1 MGPFSFE
8 EACALHGVHL
18 RIYIGAS
25 LLGLRFLTL
34 RHVFLDREAK
44 KSIAGAIPCWRTR
57 CLPVSGGSRQ
67 ITVFNLTFG
76 RAGPSSASPSSIPT
90 GCGTSASSR
99 SFDSLNWKV
108 IVHVAR
114 YTST

>member
-25 LLGLRFLTL
+25 LLGLRFLIL

-44 KSIAGAIPCWRTR
+44 KVSQEQSHAG
-57 CLPVSGGSRQ
+57 
-67 ITVFNLTFG
+67 
-76 RAGPSSASPSSIPT
+76 GPDAY
-90 GCGTSASSR
+90 R
-99 SFDSLNWKV
+99 
-108 IVHVAR
+108 
-114 YTST
+114 